1 MWTPDVTGRD
11 AQTHGKVGRLLCIQA
26 IKVCFVNFIS
36 KAVTL
41 GEFSAPPLSTKDK
54 NRYRKMVRNQRENW
68 EGGVRTI
75 IMLDVI

>member
-1 MWTPDVTGRD
+1 MWTPDIMGMD

-26 IKVCFVNFIS
+26 IKVCFINSIP

-41 GEFSAPPLSTKDK
+41 AESSAPPLSTKDK

-68 EGGVRTI
+68 EGGVRTV